1 MKSVARGMIVPACV
15 GVFVVW
21 GAAVHAADPAYVGKW
36 KFNQAKST
44 VTGDTVT
51 IGPAANGMMSFNSQG
66 FAYTFKL
73 DGKDYPTPDGGTTAW
88 KETSPTV
95 WDVTNHANG
104 KVSATYHLT
113 LKGDMLD
120 VSGKMINA
128 SGASMDFTAMYKRMS
143 GGPGFAGK
151 WMSTEVKMPAT
162 LLEVAASGA
171 NGVMMKSDGSP
182 MINCQFDSKDTAGV
196 GMMAGSK
203 MTVACR
209 KISDSSFE
217 VTTKM
222 DGKPLY
228 VEVYSVSA
236 DGKTLTDNGTP
247 VNAKTETTKMVF
259 DKQ

>member
-1 MKSVARGMIVPACV
+1 MRSVARASIAVACV
-15 GVFVVW
+15 VLV
-21 GAAVHAADPAYVGKW
+21 GAAVRAADPAYVGKW

-66 FAYTFKL
+66 FSYTFKL

-88 KETSPTV
+88 TQTSPTV
-95 WDVTNHANG
+95 WDVTNHMNG

-113 LKGDMLD
+113 LNGDVLG
-120 VSGKMINA
+120 VSAKMMNPT
-128 SGASMDFTAMYKRMS
+128 GASMDFTSSYKRMS

-151 WMSTEVKMPAT
+151 WMSTEMKMPAT
-162 LLEVAASGA
+162 TMEVASSGA
-171 NGVMMKSDGSP
+171 NGVMIKSDAFPTVS
-182 MINCQFDSKDTAGV
+182 CQFDGKDNAGQ

-203 MTVACR
+203 TSIACR

-217 VTTKM
+217 VTTKI
-222 DGKPLY
+222 DGKPFY
-228 VEVYSVSA
+228 VEVYSVST

-247 VNAKTETTKMVF
+247 VNAKSEATKMVF